1 MSHSIYSPSSAH
13 RWSECPGSI
22 ELIKKCPPQASSPQ
36 AEDGTNAHALAD
48 LCFLTNKPA
57 SDWVTESHDL
67 KFKVTPTMAK
77 HVQGYV
83 NYVQGLASDWL
94 LRLIET
100 KVSLPQ
106 CPEVYGTADA
116 IIYKGNELHVI
127 DFKYGKWQVSAKD
140 NPQLMIYTLGAL
152 YYMRERFDEWVD
164 EVKVFNHIYQP
175 RAAKVVQ
182 VEQVDLDRLRDF
194 EAYVLESVQLSK
206 RDDPPLVDGEWCRF
220 CPAELVCPRLNSI
233 GRVLT

>member
-36 AEDGTNAHALAD
+36 AEEGTNTHSLAE
-48 LCFLTNKPA
+48 LCLLTGKPA
-57 SDWVTESHDL
+57 SDWVSNPDGL
-67 KFKVTPTMAK
+67 NFKVTPTMAK

-83 NYVQGLASDWL
+83 NYVNDLSSGAL
-94 LRLIET
+94 LRVIET

-116 IIYKGNELHVI
+116 VIYKGNELHVI
-127 DFKYGKWQVSAKD
+127 DFKYGKWQVNAKD

-152 YYMRERFDEWVD
+152 YYMRERFEDWVD

-175 RAAKVVQ
+175 RAGRA
-182 VEQVDLDRLRDF
+182 DRSR
-194 EAYVLESVQLSK
+194 
-206 RDDPPLVDGEWCRF
+206 
-220 CPAELVCPRLNSI
+220 PA
-233 GRVLT
+233 